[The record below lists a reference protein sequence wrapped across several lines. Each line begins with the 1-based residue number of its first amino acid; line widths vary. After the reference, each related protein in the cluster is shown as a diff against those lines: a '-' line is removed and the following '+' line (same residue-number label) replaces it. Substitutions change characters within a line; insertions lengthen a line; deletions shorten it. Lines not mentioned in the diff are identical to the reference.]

1 MSDDVVKAFA
11 ELAGPNDLV
20 VGTSRHR
27 ILVIIRPDGEVLF
40 GPDYTPEEA
49 ARLFWAAMGKARKE
63 AAMQDLLI
71 QHMEGILVRLGNQD
85 MHTEDLR
92 LRAAA
97 ETNPDKRSELL
108 AASEV
113 SMANLNLIAHQAIE
127 LGRALAR
134 RSKSVPVIPA
144 TLPEQDDKSAY
155 EGLDEV
161 PSGIDKKDLN

>member
-20 VGTSRHR
+20 VGTSRQR
-27 ILVIIRPDGEVLF
+27 ILVIIRADGEVLF
-40 GPDYTPEEA
+40 GPGYTPDEA
-49 ARLFWAAMGKARKE
+49 ARLFWSAMGKARKE
-63 AAMQDLLI
+63 NEMQGLLT

-92 LRAAA
+92 LRAAS
-97 ETNPDKRSELL
+97 ETDPDKRSELL

-134 RSKSVPVIPA
+134 RAKSVPAIP
-144 TLPEQDDKSAY
+144 TRLPDQDEESAY
-155 EGLDEV
+155 EGLDAV